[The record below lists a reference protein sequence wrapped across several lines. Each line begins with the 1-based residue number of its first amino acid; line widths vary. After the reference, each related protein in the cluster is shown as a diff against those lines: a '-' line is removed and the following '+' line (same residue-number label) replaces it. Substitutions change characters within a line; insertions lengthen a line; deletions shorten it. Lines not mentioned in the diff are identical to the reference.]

1 MAVSPRDIAD
11 PTSGQRC
18 VFRRTGEDT
27 NGELLEVDL
36 FVSPGAFVR
45 EHVHP
50 TQQETF
56 ACVSGLFVLEVAGA
70 RRTIGPGEAV
80 VIEPRTAHGF
90 RSAPEDAHLL
100 VTVRP
105 ALHLDDYF
113 RTFLGL
119 SRDGKISIPFEGL
132 PRPLLQVALV
142 MDRYAP
148 EIAAPG
154 IPLRLQRLMWRLL
167 APIARARGHRDSFPE
182 YGAR

>member
-1 MAVSPRDIAD
+1 VAVTPQDIAD
-11 PTSGQRC
+11 PKSGQRC
-18 VFRRTGEDT
+18 VFRRTGDET

-50 TQQETF
+50 TQEETF
-56 ACVSGLFVLEVAGA
+56 TGVSGSFVLEVDGEQ
-70 RRTIGPGEAV
+70 RTIGPGDTV
-80 VIEPRTAHGF
+80 VIDPRTPHAF
-90 RSAPEDAHLL
+90 RNAREDAHLL

-119 SRDGKISIPFEGL
+119 SRDGKINIPSEGL

-142 MDRYAP
+142 MHKYAP

-167 APIARARGHRDSFPE
+167 APIARLRGYRDSFPE